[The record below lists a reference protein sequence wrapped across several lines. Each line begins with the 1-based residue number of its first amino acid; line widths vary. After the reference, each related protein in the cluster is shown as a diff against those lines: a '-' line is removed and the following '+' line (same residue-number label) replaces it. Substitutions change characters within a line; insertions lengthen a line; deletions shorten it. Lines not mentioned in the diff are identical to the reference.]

1 MAQIINDGTL
11 KISQDVLSSIVA
23 LAIDEVEGAKI
34 YEESLTDKIKKNSAI
49 KISLENNDLDI
60 DAQISIEYGKEIQPL
75 VKSVQENIIS
85 QIETMTSLKVTKI
98 DITVASLHN

>member
-85 QIETMTSLKVTKI
+85 QIETMTSLKVNKI